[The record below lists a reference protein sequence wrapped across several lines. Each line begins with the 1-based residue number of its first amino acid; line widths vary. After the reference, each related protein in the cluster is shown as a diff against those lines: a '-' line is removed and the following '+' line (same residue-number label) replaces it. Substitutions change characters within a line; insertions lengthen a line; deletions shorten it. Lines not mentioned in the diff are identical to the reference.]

1 MSGFIAAGTVAGS
14 TLDNDG
20 FWPDIDSKA
29 VTAVLRLD
37 GSVPAV
43 RLEQAVLSAM
53 LSLNRE
59 LRDLKARYRTDGYAT
74 LADVPA
80 EQLGKESEWVL
91 LYRRAVYC
99 AAGAEL
105 CERYRGYDSSGD
117 GQQRA
122 DTLTPNVDEYRRDYR
137 YAVRDL
143 LGHGHATVALI

>member
-1 MSGFIAAGTVAGS
+1 MSGFIAAGPVAG
-14 TLDNDG
+14 TTVDNDG
-20 FWPDIDSKA
+20 FWPDIHSQD

-43 RLEQAVLSAM
+43 RLEQAVLTAM

-59 LRDLKARYRTDGYAT
+59 LRPLKNRYRAEGYAT
-74 LADVPA
+74 LEDVPA
-80 EQLGKESEWVL
+80 EHMGEHSEWVL

-105 CERYRGYDSSGD
+105 CERYRGYDSIGD
-117 GQQRA
+117 GAQRA
-122 DTLTPNVDEYRRDYR
+122 EALTPTVDEYRRDYR

-143 LGHGHATVALI
+143 LGQGHMTVELI